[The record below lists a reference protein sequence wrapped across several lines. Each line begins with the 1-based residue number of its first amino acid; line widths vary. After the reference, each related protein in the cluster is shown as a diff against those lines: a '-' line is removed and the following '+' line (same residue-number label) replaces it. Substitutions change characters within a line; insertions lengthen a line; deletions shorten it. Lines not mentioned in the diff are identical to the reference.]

1 MSLLENT
8 SANGFA
14 SLPKQKLPESQ
25 KTKKWAEQMINAA
38 EDLALFRDPKI
49 RQSYRNK
56 QVNYDLYNDIL
67 DTKDIERVCNPLGL
81 ELGSFPATMQ
91 NYPLVLPK
99 IDVLIGEERRRRFDY
114 QVRTINDEAISR
126 SEREKKEEHKK
137 FILAQIQ
144 KEGDINKKELES
156 QIENYQQYMT
166 YEWQDQL
173 SRRARHIV
181 NYLYKKNNLKDVF
194 SRGFEDVLIAG
205 EEIYCVD
212 IISGEPVLRRVNTLN
227 LHTLRSGESPWINDA
242 DIIIEDGYY
251 SHGQILDEFH
261 KELSDSQIKL
271 IESDFNGEGSGDFI
285 NIGEREASLM
295 MKAEDLIDL
304 EGDIRNQF
312 GDTYDSEG
320 NIRVMRVVWKSKRK
334 VGIREYFDEDGNSFE
349 SVVDER
355 YKPQPGERVK
365 WVWINEWWEGT
376 RIGGGGASGNERQAI
391 YIKMQKRPIQYRSI
405 HNLSKCHSGYYG
417 LAYNTNV
424 SKAKSLMDRMKPYQY
439 LYNVFM
445 YRTEL
450 AFAKSKGK
458 IGRLDLAEMPD
469 GWTPE
474 IWMHYAELNGFL
486 VTNSF
491 NEAKKGAAQ
500 GKLAGQMS
508 GSSTVIDLE
517 MGNYIQQHVL
527 MLQFIENQLGQIAGI
542 TKQREGQ
549 IESRETV
556 RGVERSVSQSNII
569 TEKYF
574 ALHDMVKVQAL
585 TGLLEAA
592 KVAWKGKKKILSYV
606 TDEYTEQTF
615 TIEADDAVMDCDAGV
630 VLTSGQNDVE
640 LMQSLREL
648 VHAGLQNDKL
658 SFREVMDVYMNPS
671 INATRRRLEQAEA
684 KRQRMQEEQQAQAEK
699 INQANIEA
707 AQQKDVNDKQHE
719 MAKIDKEY
727 MYKMQLES
735 MKANQKYIFD
745 KDQDND
751 GVIDE
756 IEYAREQTKINIAK
770 LKAESEKLK
779 LDKQLQHDQKENEKD
794 RKNKE
799 TLEKIKGANKT
810 SSK

>member
-1 MSLLENT
+1 MSYLNST

-14 SLPKQKLPESQ
+14 SFPKQKLPESK
-25 KTKKWAEQMINAA
+25 KTKKWGEQTINAA
-38 EDLALFRDPKI
+38 EDLALFRDPLI

-67 DTKDIERVCNPLGL
+67 DTKDIERVCNPMGL
-81 ELGSFPATMQ
+81 DSSSFPATMQ

-99 IDVLIGEERRRRFDY
+99 IDVLIGEERRRRFDF
-114 QVRTINDEAISR
+114 QVKVINDEAISQ
-126 SEREKKEEHKK
+126 SEKEKKESHKK

-144 KEGDINKKELES
+144 KDNVNKKELES
-156 QIENYQQYMT
+156 KIEDYQQYMT

-212 IISGEPVLRRVNTLN
+212 IVSGEPILRRVNPLN

-261 KELSDSQIKL
+261 EELTNRQVEL
-271 IESDFNGEGSGDFI
+271 IENNFEGEGSGDFI
-285 NIGEREASLM
+285 NIGDKEASLM
-295 MKAEDLIDL
+295 LNETDLIDI

-312 GDTYDSEG
+312 GATYDAEG

-334 VGIREYFDEDGNSFE
+334 VGIRNYFDDDGNEFQSI
-349 SVVDER
+349 VDER
-355 YKPQPGERVK
+355 YKAQPGETIK

-376 RIGGGGASGNERQAI
+376 RIGGGNASGNERQAI
-391 YIKMQKRPIQYRSI
+391 YVKIQKRPIQYRSI
-405 HNLSKCHSGYYG
+405 HNISKCHSGYYG

-450 AFAKSKGK
+450 AFAKAKGR
-458 IGRLDLAEMPD
+458 IGKLDLAEMPN

-474 IWMHYAELNGFL
+474 VWMHYAELNGFL

-508 GSSTVIDLE
+508 GSSSVIDLE

-549 IESRETV
+549 VEARETV

-658 SFREVMDVYMNPS
+658 SFKEVMDVYMNPS

-684 KRQRMQEEQQAQAEK
+684 KRMRMQQEQQAQAEK

-707 AQQKDVNDKQHE
+707 AQAKDASDKQHD

-727 MYKMQLES
+727 GYKMQLEAI
-735 MKANQKYIFD
+735 KANQKYVYD

-779 LDKQLQHDQKENEKD
+779 LDKQLNHDKKENEKE
-794 RKNKE
+794 RKHKEKVERMKVNNKP
-799 TLEKIKGANKT
+799 TTK
-810 SSK
+810 